1 MELLFIQI
9 LKFAAILIRNYHRQN
24 AFLMTDSI
32 SYSSFNVIVLPCSM
46 LLVQVSDI
54 NNCIWC
60 GLLADDMQP
69 KLSTSRRRAV
79 ERAGGVAAAACG
91 RNNDGGGE
99 EASGGGRLPA
109 WGGGGFGRKPV
120 PMEGKGIGH
129 AGFVDPGGSRGVAH
143 RRAGE
148 QN

>member
-24 AFLMTDSI
+24 AFLMSDSI

-79 ERAGGVAAAACG
+79 ERAGGAACG

-109 WGGGGFGRKPV
+109 WGGGCGFWRKPV
-120 PMEGKGIGH
+120 PMEEKGIGH
-129 AGFVDPGGSRGVAH
+129 AEFVDPGGSLGAAH
-143 RRAGE
+143 
-148 QN
+148 

>member
-1 MELLFIQI
+1 
-9 LKFAAILIRNYHRQN
+9 
-24 AFLMTDSI
+24 
-32 SYSSFNVIVLPCSM
+32 M

-109 WGGGGFGRKPV
+109 WGGGWFREETGAYGR
-120 PMEGKGIGH
+120 EGNW
-129 AGFVDPGGSRGVAH
+129 A
-143 RRAGE
+143 RRVH
-148 QN
+148 

>member
-1 MELLFIQI
+1 
-9 LKFAAILIRNYHRQN
+9 
-24 AFLMTDSI
+24 
-32 SYSSFNVIVLPCSM
+32 M

-79 ERAGGVAAAACG
+79 ERAGGAAAVACG

-120 PMEGKGIGH
+120 PMEEKGIGH
-129 AGFVDPGGSRGVAH
+129 AGFVDPGGSRGAAH
-143 RRAGE
+143 
-148 QN
+148 

>member
-24 AFLMTDSI
+24 AFLMSDSI

-79 ERAGGVAAAACG
+79 ERAGGVATAACG

-109 WGGGGFGRKPV
+109 WGGGGVREETGAYGR
-120 PMEGKGIGH
+120 EGNW
-129 AGFVDPGGSRGVAH
+129 ACRVR
-143 RRAGE
+143 
-148 QN
+148 